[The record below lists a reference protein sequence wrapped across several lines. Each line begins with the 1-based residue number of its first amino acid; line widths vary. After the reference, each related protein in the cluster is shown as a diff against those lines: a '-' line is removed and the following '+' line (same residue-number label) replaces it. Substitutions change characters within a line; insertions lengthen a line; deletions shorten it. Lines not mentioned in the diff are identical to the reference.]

1 MLSSILQARQAPR
14 STLAKCCQ
22 SRSPRSR
29 LSGRTAAP
37 ARVGDGI
44 GIKAQHPQ
52 PDQLNQKYAGQK
64 EAGEKSDASA
74 LVFPGHQGLHAPDVQ
89 LGIQSMLPLPLPLIR
104 LVQATPE
111 VGERNAVITKL
122 ETHDAAV
129 KIRRR
134 VFRLQ
139 S

>member
-64 EAGEKSDASA
+64 EAGEKSDPSA

-89 LGIQSMLPLPLPLIR
+89 LGIQSMLPLPLIC

-111 VGERNAVITKL
+111 VEERNAVITKL